1 MKVKYLAY
9 AVIFV
14 MTVSILWAQE
24 NKQQEKTPP
33 PATTSQPAPTPAAQ
47 APATGTEAVPAPA
60 VPHGFTI
67 SPEEAARKN
76 PVRFSEISV
85 ERGKK
90 IFQTQC
96 VMCHGEKGDG
106 KGDLATEMKLKI
118 PDFEKP
124 DTLAKRTDGEL
135 FTIIQVG
142 NPEMPGQGKRM
153 NDTYKWEL
161 VNYLRSL
168 SGKTPLKST
177 DEELQQGTVV
187 VQEKEN
193 PKEEK
198 EKPKPKVK
206 H

>member
-106 KGDLATEMKLKI
+106 KGETTFGGILIPFDNSRELEKGLAV
-118 PDFEKP
+118 
-124 DTLAKRTDGEL
+124 TLQGL
-135 FTIIQVG
+135 F
-142 NPEMPGQGKRM
+142 
-153 NDTYKWEL
+153 L
-161 VNYLRSL
+161 
-168 SGKTPLKST
+168 
-177 DEELQQGTVV
+177 
-187 VQEKEN
+187 
-193 PKEEK
+193 
-198 EKPKPKVK
+198 
-206 H
+206 